1 MGGYRVE
8 LDPRTLTALLTELK
22 AVEPKLATGMRR
34 EVRRAGDLVK
44 QVAQAEV
51 LQYTDTAKRTRA
63 ATRARHYVQ
72 NTSMREQLA
81 ASIVIR
87 VSTSTGRRQGVS
99 VVSTGKLLPV
109 KQQALVKA
117 MNRKEFTHK
126 VFGRGDV
133 PQTGARYFR
142 PATLAA
148 ARELMLARIRV
159 VMEEAL
165 AALVK

>member
-1 MGGYRVE
+1 MGGSYRVE
-8 LDPRTLTALLTELK
+8 LDPRTLSALLVELK

-44 QVAQAEV
+44 QVAQAEIRS
-51 LQYTDTAKRTRA
+51 YTDTAKQARA
-63 ATRARHYVQ
+63 ATRARHYIR
-72 NTSMREQLA
+72 TSMREELA
-81 ASIVIR
+81 ASIVTRISTR
-87 VSTSTGRRQGVS
+87 VGRRQGVTI
-99 VVSTGKLLPV
+99 VSTGKLLPA

-117 MNRKEFTHK
+117 MNRKDFTHK